1 MDFELKIKKT
11 KIFVFISL
19 LLLGEI
25 FLFIIF
31 EKIPLLSSFYF
42 LCLCWLLALFF
53 LKLNILWDRSLLY
66 VYFFIL
72 LYFILML
79 FDIYNIDFN
88 WFLNEI
94 LPVFIAIAIY
104 TYFIKVKDF
113 KGLAL
118 ISFIS
123 LIFIFISLI
132 TSIIGLN
139 KYPLA
144 ARELAGVLALE
155 GDYARIDYYRNLGI
169 GNYGFFSCVAFM
181 VPVIVYQIRKNKGV
195 LKTVLIVLLIF
206 MLLGLVRAQY
216 TTQLMIGI
224 VGLILAIGG
233 TNRLKTSVV
242 LVSLLLLIIIFT
254 PRSFISDLLASFSN
268 IFSGSVLQERLY
280 DLSIA
285 INQGFGSTDTHAG
298 MRAARIPFLLN
309 EFSKSPIIGGG
320 ESTGHVFWLDR
331 LSMYGLIGIIPWI
344 LIITYQIKFN
354 LKNLNNEFQ
363 FYYLISI
370 IAFIALGFYKNT
382 GGKEVFISI
391 FLIIPGLNYLDYLY
405 KPQINKLKHNKYNYN
420 LYANE

>member
-1 MDFELKIKKT
+1 MDTELKIKKT
-11 KIFVFISL
+11 KIFVFISF

-42 LCLCWLLALFF
+42 LSLCWLLALFF

-66 VYFFIL
+66 VYFFIFI
-72 LYFILML
+72 YFILML

-88 WFLNEI
+88 WFLSEI

-113 KGLAL
+113 KGLAI

-123 LIFIFISLI
+123 LIFIFITII

-144 ARELAGVLALE
+144 ARELAGALSLE

-169 GNYGFFSCVAFM
+169 GNYGFFSCIAFM

-195 LKTVLIVLLIF
+195 LKTFLIVLLIF

-216 TTQLMIGI
+216 ATQLIIGI
-224 VGLILAIGG
+224 VGLIFAIGG

-242 LVSLLLLIIIFT
+242 LVSLLLLIIIFI

-298 MRAARIPFLLN
+298 RRAARIPFLLN

>member
-1 MDFELKIKKT
+1 
-11 KIFVFISL
+11 
-19 LLLGEI
+19 
-25 FLFIIF
+25 
-31 EKIPLLSSFYF
+31 
-42 LCLCWLLALFF
+42 
-53 LKLNILWDRSLLY
+53 
-66 VYFFIL
+66 
-72 LYFILML
+72 ML

-181 VPVIVYQIRKNKGV
+181 VPVIVYQIKKNKGV
-195 LKTVLIVLLIF
+195 LNCLNSIIDFYAFRISKSSIHYSINDWDCRIDF
-206 MLLGLVRAQY
+206 GYRRCF
-216 TTQLMIGI
+216 
-224 VGLILAIGG
+224 
-233 TNRLKTSVV
+233 NRLKTSVV

-285 INQGFGSTDTHAG
+285 INQGFGSTDTHEHA
-298 MRAARIPFLLN
+298 
-309 EFSKSPIIGGG
+309 SS
-320 ESTGHVFWLDR
+320 
-331 LSMYGLIGIIPWI
+331 
-344 LIITYQIKFN
+344 
-354 LKNLNNEFQ
+354 
-363 FYYLISI
+363 
-370 IAFIALGFYKNT
+370 
-382 GGKEVFISI
+382 
-391 FLIIPGLNYLDYLY
+391 
-405 KPQINKLKHNKYNYN
+405 
-420 LYANE
+420 

>member
-1 MDFELKIKKT
+1 MDTELKIKKT
-11 KIFVFISL
+11 KIFVFISF

-42 LCLCWLLALFF
+42 LCLCWLLTLFF

-113 KGLAL
+113 KGLAI

-144 ARELAGVLALE
+144 ARELAGALALE

-181 VPVIVYQIRKNKGV
+181 VPVIVYQIKKNKGA
-195 LKTVLIVLLIF
+195 LKIFLIVLLIF

-216 TTQLMIGI
+216 TTQLIIGTI
-224 VGLILAIGG
+224 GLILAIGG
-233 TNRLKTSVV
+233 TNRLKTSVI

-309 EFSKSPIIGGG
+309 EFSKSPIIGSG

-354 LKNLNNEFQ
+354 LKNLNKEFQ

-382 GGKEVFISI
+382 GGKEVFFSI
-391 FLIIPGLNYLDYLY
+391 FLIIPGLNYLYYLY

>member
-1 MDFELKIKKT
+1 
-11 KIFVFISL
+11 
-19 LLLGEI
+19 
-25 FLFIIF
+25 
-31 EKIPLLSSFYF
+31 
-42 LCLCWLLALFF
+42 
-53 LKLNILWDRSLLY
+53 
-66 VYFFIL
+66 
-72 LYFILML
+72 ML
-79 FDIYNIDFN
+79 FNIYDIDFQ
-88 WFLNEI
+88 WFLSEI
-94 LPVFIAIAIY
+94 LPVFITISIY

-113 KGLAL
+113 KGLAI

-155 GDYARIDYYRNLGI
+155 GDYARIDYYRNIGI
-169 GNYGFFSCVAFM
+169 GNYSFFSCIAFM
-181 VPVIVYQIRKNKGV
+181 VPVIVYQIKKNKGV

>member
-1 MDFELKIKKT
+1 MDTELKIKKT
-11 KIFVFISL
+11 KIFVFISF

-181 VPVIVYQIRKNKGV
+181 VPVIVYQIKKNKGA
-195 LKTVLIVLLIF
+195 LKIFLIVLLIF

-216 TTQLMIGI
+216 TTQLIIGTI
-224 VGLILAIGG
+224 GLILAIGG

-382 GGKEVFISI
+382 GGKEVFFSI